1 LGNLSIYV
9 AQIYPLKMPS
19 FYPDRSSQSQL
30 IQTAWKFGQALAWL
44 SICLLIDHGGQI
56 APAAAEGSKELVANG
71 GNRPYTEWRINTTG
85 GITRRT
91 LLKVYANAGE
101 VINLGSSAVNVGSGN
116 IKLFS
121 GASNVDTATPLLD
134 CKVQQAGTGVLNTR
148 AKELAG
154 ALPISGGYTPCVYSV
169 PTTGVY
175 QVTFYGPDGVSGN
188 TDPTTSNTEYISNPD
203 INTDQKSTVSMWDIT
218 VRSSVSSTTDLTG
231 RVFTDYVALI
241 TGSNGR
247 YVKSKFYILTNDGYQ
262 YLTDFGI
269 GSGLDPNG
277 FIFFANKT
285 GLTYADGKTLYR
297 SGQSINNELTSFV
310 GGVLVPLPST
320 FSYPI
325 FFNPPANTAIAGMGY
340 PLTAQPPLPA
350 TNFSFTGAVSGT
362 ANQASQGVGGT
373 FSFNAPQSGNYQIVI
388 DTNGDGIYDPIS
400 DLTLGGLTVAGANSV
415 IWDGN
420 DNSGVAVPPRPN
432 NLAYNARVMLRGG
445 EYHFPL
451 LDAENAPDGFK
462 IEMLNP
468 PGVFQAGQSATT
480 IYFDERNY
488 KIGTNNINLGCAT
501 TTICDARAGVNSA
514 TGAHKFTNSYGDQKA
529 IDTWI
534 YFPSATVSNAFKI
547 VKTTISGKVWHDV
560 DRSANNTFN
569 NISAPGN
576 EVGTNAGGL
585 NAVLVGSS
593 GVISTAPVAADG
605 TYLFTNV
612 PNNQSNLTIRLSVP
626 GAANSAAGLPTNW
639 ENTSPLTTASF
650 SIATSNLTGKDFGI
664 RQILPNVLLV
674 KRITALNGQ
683 SVTAN
688 GTALNVYQNQS
699 NYPYDDNDNAP
710 PTIIYPKP
718 GTTKWPG
725 TIGHASSSFLLGAI
739 DGVTVK
745 PNDELEYTIYF
756 LSAGDADANNVS
768 LCDLIPEYQTFV
780 PNAYNGYGSGALV
793 SRGIAL
799 SIGNTAQIG
808 LTNSSDADQGRYYFP
823 GTTLPAACKIAGS
836 IPPNSNGAVVINLGN
851 LPKPTSGVN
860 GAAAPTGYG
869 YIRFRT
875 KIN

>member
-1 LGNLSIYV
+1 MHSV
-9 AQIYPLKMPS
+9 
-19 FYPDRSSQSQL
+19 YPDRSPQRKL
-30 IQTAWKFGQALAWL
+30 ILTAWKFSQILVWL
-44 SICLLIDHGGQI
+44 SILLLIDRGGNI
-56 APAAAEGSKELVANG
+56 APVAAEGSKELVANG
-71 GNRPYTEWRINTTG
+71 GNRPYTEWRTNTTG
-85 GITRRT
+85 SITRRT

-101 VINLGSSAVNVGSGN
+101 VINLGSSAVNVGLGN

-121 GASNVDTATPLLD
+121 ANSNVDTATPLLD

-175 QVTFYGPDGVSGN
+175 QVTFYGPDGVAGA
-188 TDPTTSNTEYISNPD
+188 TDPSTSNTEYISNPD
-203 INTDQKSTVSMWDIT
+203 ISTDQKSTVSMWDIT
-218 VRSSVSSTTDLTG
+218 VRSSTSSTTDLKG

-241 TGSNGR
+241 TGSNSR
-247 YVKSKFYILTNDGYQ
+247 YVKSKFYILTNDGYR
-262 YLTDFGI
+262 YLTDFGV

-297 SGQSINNELTSFV
+297 SGLSSNNELTSFS
-310 GGVLVPLPST
+310 GNVLVPLPST
-320 FSYPI
+320 FAYPI
-325 FFNPPANTAIAGMGY
+325 FFNPPANIAVDGLGY
-340 PLTAQPPLPA
+340 PLTAQPPSPA
-350 TNFSFTGAVSGT
+350 TNFSFTAASGST
-362 ANQASQGVGGT
+362 NQTPQGVGGT
-373 FSFNAPQSGNYQIVI
+373 FSFIAPQAGNYQIIV

-400 DLTLGGLTVAGANSV
+400 DLTLGGLTVNGSNSV
-415 IWDGN
+415 NWDGN

-432 NLAYNARVMLRGG
+432 NLAYDARIMLRGG

-468 PGVFQAGQSATT
+468 PGAFQSGQNATT

-501 TTICDARAGVNSA
+501 TTICDARAGVDSA

-534 YFPSATVSNAFKI
+534 YFPSTAISTTFKI
-547 VKTTISGKVWHDV
+547 FNITISGKVWHDV
-560 DRSANNTFN
+560 NSSANNTFTGIN
-569 NISAPGN
+569 NGS

-585 NAVLVGSS
+585 KAVLVGS
-593 GVISTAPVAADG
+593 GGNIIATTPVAADG
-605 TYLFTNV
+605 TYIFKNV
-612 PNNQSNLTIRLSVP
+612 ANNQNNLTIRLS
-626 GAANSAAGLPTNW
+626 NSNLATFPVGLPSNW
-639 ENTSPLTTASF
+639 VNTSPLTSSPFNSVST
-650 SIATSNLTGKDFGI
+650 NLTDKDFGI
-664 RQILPNVLLV
+664 RQLLPNVLLV

-683 SVTAN
+683 SVTTN
-688 GTALNVYQNQS
+688 GIVLNVYRNDS
-699 NYPYDDNDNAP
+699 SYPYDDNDNAP
-710 PTIIYPKP
+710 PTTTYPKP
-718 GTTKWPG
+718 GTTKWPN

-739 DGVTVK
+739 SGVSVK

-756 LSAGDADANNVS
+756 LSAGEADASKVN

-780 PNAYNGYGSGALV
+780 DTSYNSGASGLN
-793 SRGIAL
+793 RGIAL

-808 LTNSSDADQGRYYFP
+808 LTNASDTDQGRYYAP
-823 GTTLPAACKIAGS
+823 GTTLPTSCNIAGVV
-836 IPPNSNGAVVINLGN
+836 PTNSNGAVVVTLGA
-851 LPKPTSGVN
+851 LPKPGSGTTGV
-860 GAAAPTGYG
+860 AAPTGYG

-875 KIN
+875 KIK

>member
-1 LGNLSIYV
+1 VGTLELYSV
-9 AQIYPLKMPS
+9 QIYRLEMPPV
-19 FYPDRSSQSQL
+19 YPDRSPQRQL
-30 IQTAWKFGQALAWL
+30 IHTVWKFSQVLTWL
-44 SICLLIDHGGQI
+44 SISMLLDRGGHI
-56 APAAAEGSKELVANG
+56 APAVAEGSKELVANG
-71 GNRPYTEWRINTTG
+71 GDRPHTEWRTNFTG

-101 VINLGSSAVNVGSGN
+101 VINLGSSAVNVDLGN

-121 GASNVDTATPLLD
+121 GTSNVDTATPLLD
-134 CKVQQAGTGVLNTR
+134 CKVQQAGTGILNTR

-169 PTTGVY
+169 PATGVY
-175 QVTFYGPDGVSGN
+175 QVTFYGPDGVAGA
-188 TDPTTSNTEYISNPD
+188 TDPNTSASIANPAIDTT
-203 INTDQKSTVSMWDIT
+203 QRSTVSMWDIT
-218 VRSSVSSTTDLTG
+218 VRSSTNSTMDLTG

-241 TGSNGR
+241 TGSNSR
-247 YVKSKFYILTNDGYQ
+247 YVKSKFYILTNDGYR

-297 SGQSINNELTSFV
+297 SGQSTNNELTSFS

-320 FSYPI
+320 FAYPI
-325 FFNPPANTAIAGMGY
+325 FFNPPANTAVAGLGY

-350 TNFSFTGAVSGT
+350 TNFAFTATSGST
-362 ANQASQGVGGT
+362 NQTPQGVGGT
-373 FSFNAPQSGNYQIVI
+373 FSFNAPQAGNYQIIV

-400 DLTLGGLTVAGANSV
+400 DLTLSGLNVLGSNSV
-415 IWDGN
+415 SWDGN
-420 DNSGVAVPPRPN
+420 DNSGVTLPPRPN

-451 LDAENAPDGFK
+451 LDAENATDGFK

-468 PGVFQAGQSATT
+468 PGAFQSGQNATT

-488 KIGTNNINLGCAT
+488 KIGSTNINLNCAT
-501 TTICDARAGVNSA
+501 TAICDARSGVDSA
-514 TGAHKFTNSYGDQKA
+514 LGAHKFTNGYGDQKA

-534 YFPSATVSNAFKI
+534 YFPSAPISTTFTVFN
-547 VKTTISGKVWHDV
+547 VTIAGTVWHDV
-560 DRSANNTFN
+560 NSSANNTFN
-569 NISAPGN
+569 NINDGA
-576 EVGTNAGGL
+576 EVGTTAGNL
-585 NAVLVGSS
+585 KAVLVDSS
-593 GVISTAPVAADG
+593 SNIIAITPVTANG
-605 TYLFTNV
+605 TYIFKNV
-612 PNNQSNLTIRLSVP
+612 ANNQNNLTIRLSNS
-626 GAANSAAGLPTNW
+626 NSATAPVGLPANW
-639 ENTSPLTTASF
+639 ISTSPLITTSF
-650 SIATSNLTGKDFGI
+650 NTVSSNLTGKDFGI
-664 RQILPNVLLV
+664 RQLLPNVLLV

-683 SVTAN
+683 LVTAN
-688 GTALNVYQNQS
+688 GVPLNVYRNQS
-699 NYPYDDNDNAP
+699 DYPYDDNNNAP
-710 PTIIYPKP
+710 PTTTYPKP
-718 GTTKWPG
+718 GTTKWPN
-725 TIGHASSSFLLGAI
+725 TISNASSSFLLGAI
-739 DGVTVK
+739 NGVSVK

-780 PNAYNGYGSGALV
+780 PTAYNSPSSSTLGN
-793 SRGIAL
+793 RGMAL

-808 LTNSSDADQGRYYFP
+808 LTNSNDTDQGRYYFP
-823 GTTLPAACKIAGS
+823 GTTLPTACKSAGV
-836 IPPNSNGAVVINLGN
+836 IPPNINGAVVINLGN

-860 GAAAPTGYG
+860 GAAAPNGYG